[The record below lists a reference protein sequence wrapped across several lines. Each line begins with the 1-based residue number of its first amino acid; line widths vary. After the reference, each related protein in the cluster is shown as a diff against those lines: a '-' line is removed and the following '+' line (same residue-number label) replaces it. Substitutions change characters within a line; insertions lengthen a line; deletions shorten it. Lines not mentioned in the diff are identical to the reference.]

1 MILFGS
7 HIIKKVYDDFRKPN
21 DRDWYTTDPNVQLP
35 TSNTNDEYYLM
46 ECMPDREP
54 TMDEMLTLKVSHSI
68 YDIKWQKTMSDIRF
82 LQIKGHKTIPEL
94 LSELRILW
102 ENVHG
107 KQHRT
112 DFEVEPGKFFD
123 DRVKRKTNHDE
134 LHRLINPTPTYI
146 GMIENGVTPNED
158 LFRNMPDIDRTEVL
172 FEEAFVLAIER
183 FSHLP
188 DMTAYNRAQNLLVT
202 TLHPVWLAD
211 EVIKNWNRSY
221 WTPTKSKFYKKYTEI
236 KNNNKL

>member
-7 HIIKKVYDDFRKPN
+7 HIIKQTYDDFRTPN
-21 DRDWYTTDPNVQLP
+21 DRDWYTTDPTVTLP
-35 TSNTNDEYYLM
+35 VSNPKDEYYLM

-54 TMDEMLTLKVSHSI
+54 TMDEMLTLKVSHAI

-94 LSELRILW
+94 LSNLREHW
-102 ENVHG
+102 KKVHG

-112 DFEVEPGKFFD
+112 DFEVEPGKFFE
-123 DRVKRKTNHDE
+123 DRVKRKTDHDE
-134 LHRLINPTPTYI
+134 LHRLINPSPTYL
-146 GMIENGVTPNED
+146 GMIENGVTPNEE
-158 LFRNMPDIDRTEVL
+158 LFRNMPDVDRTEVL

-183 FSHLP
+183 FSNLP

-202 TLHPVWLAD
+202 TLHPTWLAD
-211 EVIKNWNRSY
+211 EVIKNWNRNY
-221 WTPTKSKFYKKYTEI
+221 WTPSKSRFYEKYKEI
-236 KNNNKL
+236 KNNDKI

>member
-1 MILFGS
+1 
-7 HIIKKVYDDFRKPN
+7 
-21 DRDWYTTDPNVQLP
+21 
-35 TSNTNDEYYLM
+35 M

-54 TMDEMLTLKVSHSI
+54 TMNEMLTLKVSHAI

-82 LQIKGHKTIPEL
+82 LQIKGHQTIPGL

-102 ENVHG
+102 DNVHG
-107 KQHRT
+107 KQQRT
-112 DFEVEPGKFFD
+112 NFEVEPGKFFD

-146 GMIENGVTPNED
+146 GMVENGVTPNED
-158 LFRNMPDIDRTEVL
+158 LFRNMSDIDRTEVL

-211 EVIKNWNRSY
+211 EVIKNWNRNY

-236 KNNNKL
+236 KKIINYDKRTTD

>member
-7 HIIKKVYDDFRKPN
+7 HIIKQTYDDFRTPN
-21 DRDWYTTDPNVQLP
+21 DRDWYTTDQTVTLP
-35 TSNTNDEYYLM
+35 VSNPKDEYYLM

-54 TMDEMLTLKVSHSI
+54 TMDEMLTLKVSHAI

-94 LSELRILW
+94 LSNLREHW
-102 ENVHG
+102 EKVHG

-112 DFEVEPGKFFD
+112 DFEVEPGKFFE
-123 DRVKRKTNHDE
+123 DRVKRKTDHDE
-134 LHRLINPTPTYI
+134 LHRLINPIPTYL

-158 LFRNMPDIDRTEVL
+158 LFRNMPDVDRTEVL

-183 FSHLP
+183 FSNLP

-202 TLHPVWLAD
+202 ALHPTWLAD
-211 EVIKNWNRSY
+211 EVIKNWNRNY
-221 WTPTKSKFYKKYTEI
+221 WTPSKSRFYEKYKEI
-236 KNNNKL
+236 KNNDKI